1 MNGFLGAITFKD
13 RTLFD
18 DKVILTPEYQWDG
31 VKGGAAWKSNVERY
45 FITKAPVLR
54 ELLEW
59 AEAQD
64 ADVITE
70 AQVADA
76 CSNRLTSE
84 QAMAMKS

>member
-1 MNGFLGAITFKD
+1 MASSWAITFKD
-13 RTLFD
+13 RTLFV
-18 DKVILTPEYQWDG
+18 DKVMLTPEYQWDG
-31 VKGGAAWKSNVERY
+31 VKGGAAWKSCVERY

-70 AQVADA
+70 AQVVEAS
-76 CSNRLTSE
+76 SNRLTSE
-84 QAMAMKS
+84 QAMAMNS